1 VLVDERPVVHP
12 ADERPG
18 VAALTQLVLGCVI
31 LGVGIVLMLRA
42 AFGSD
47 GYSTMVN
54 GLSRSTGLPFAV
66 SNSLVGVAL
75 VGLAWR
81 RGTIPGP
88 GTIVQPVLVGVSVSL
103 GLGLL
108 DAPDGTAERV
118 ALLVLGLPI
127 LCAGVAGYL
136 GSGTGAAPAEAMAMA
151 YDPPMPFRWTY
162 SIVQGGGAILGG
174 LLGASVGVG
183 TIATIVLL
191 GPVVDALLVRVRR
204 LDRRPVA
211 LVH

>member
-1 VLVDERPVVHP
+1 MHP
-12 ADERPG
+12 ANERPG
-18 VAALTQLVLGCVI
+18 RAATAQLVLGCIV
-31 LGVGIVLMLRA
+31 LGIGIVFMLRA

-66 SNSLVGVAL
+66 ANSIVGVVL

-88 GTIVQPVLVGVSVSL
+88 GTIVQPVLVGVTVSV
-103 GLGLL
+103 GLGVL
-108 DAPDGTAERV
+108 DAPHGTVPRV
-118 ALLVLGLPI
+118 IFLLLGLPI

-136 GSGTGAAPAEAMAMA
+136 GSGTGAAPAEATAMA

-183 TIATIVLL
+183 TVATILLL
-191 GPVVDALLVRVRR
+191 GPVVDELLIRVRR
-204 LDRRPVA
+204 LDRRPEAV
-211 LVH
+211 VE